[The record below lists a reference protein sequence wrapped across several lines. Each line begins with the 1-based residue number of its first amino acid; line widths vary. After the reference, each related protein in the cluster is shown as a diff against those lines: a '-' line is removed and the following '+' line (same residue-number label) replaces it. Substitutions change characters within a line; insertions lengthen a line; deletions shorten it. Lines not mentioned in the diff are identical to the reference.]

1 MQSVK
6 SYEPRDKVAK
16 PKRLCGFLKSK
27 KSAEGKT
34 PKIKTAKTKSL
45 GIKNNPKIIVRAIFY
60 TLTSA
65 ALLVVIIIS
74 AYNVIRWRAE
84 NEATRAQLDEIYSAT
99 TFKDINDEDVDE
111 DEKQIVDF
119 ILNTK
124 SLVASDDN
132 YWTYIKFPLLEV
144 DLSASIATNGDT
156 AGWIQVPGTNIDYPY
171 VQTNNNDYYLT
182 HTINRSWSSAGW
194 VFLDYRNHKNFDDQN
209 QIIYAHGR
217 YDGSMFGSLY
227 TVLSDDWLNNKDN
240 HVVKISTPENN
251 SLWQVFS
258 VYKIKVTDDYLKTN
272 FIDDARFQDFIDL
285 IKGRSV
291 HDFNTNVTT
300 DNQILTLSTCASG
313 DERIVLHAKLIKKGA
328 R

>member
-27 KSAEGKT
+27 KSS
-34 PKIKTAKTKSL
+34 KIKTSKEKSL
-45 GIKNNPKIIVRAIFY
+45 GIKNNPKIIIRAILY
-60 TLTSA
+60 TLTSIA
-65 ALLVVIIIS
+65 LVVTIIIS

-84 NEATRAQLDEIYSAT
+84 NEATHVQLEEIYSVT
-99 TFKDINDEDVDE
+99 SFKNIGEEEENEDD
-111 DEKQIVDF
+111 KHIVEF

-124 SLVASDDN
+124 NIIPSDDK
-132 YWTYIKFPLLEV
+132 YWTYIKYPLLEA
-144 DLSASIATNGDT
+144 DLGPSLATNSDT

-171 VQTNNNDYYLT
+171 VQTDNNNYYLT

-194 VFLDYRNHKNFDDQN
+194 VFLDYRNNKSLDNKN

-217 YDGSMFGSLY
+217 YDGSMFGSLV
-227 TVLSDDWLNNKDN
+227 TVLSEEWLSNPEN
-240 HVVKISTPENN
+240 HVVKISTENNN

-258 VYKIKVTDDYLKTN
+258 VYQIKVTDDYLKVN
-272 FIDDARFQDFIDL
+272 FTDDGKFQTFIDL
-285 IKGRSV
+285 IKGRSI
-291 HDFNTNVTT
+291 HDFETNVTP
-300 DNQILTLSTCASG
+300 DNQILTLSTCANG

>member
-27 KSAEGKT
+27 KSKQ
-34 PKIKTAKTKSL
+34 PKIKNKSKSL
-45 GIKNNPKIIVRAIFY
+45 GIKNNPKIIFRAILY
-60 TLTSA
+60 TLTSG
-65 ALLVVIIIS
+65 ALIVLIVIS

-84 NEATRAQLDEIYSAT
+84 NEATRAQLEEIYSAT
-99 TFKDINDEDVDE
+99 SFKDINDDDIDE

-124 SLVASDDN
+124 NLVSSDDK
-132 YWTYIKFPLLEV
+132 YWKYIKYPLLEV
-144 DLSASIATNGDT
+144 DLSASIAMNADT
-156 AGWIQVPGTNIDYPY
+156 AGWIQVPGTNIDYPF

-194 VFLDYRNHKNFDDQN
+194 VFLDYRNNRSLNDKN

-217 YDGSMFGSLY
+217 YDGSMFGSLNA
-227 TVLSDDWLNNKDN
+227 VLKDKWLNNEDN
-240 HVVKISTPENN
+240 HVVKISTTDSN

-258 VYKIKVTDDYLKTN
+258 VYQIKVTDDYLKIN
-272 FIDDARFQDFIDL
+272 FIDDNRFQEFINL
-285 IKGRSV
+285 IKDRSI
-291 HDFNTNVTT
+291 HDFNTNVTP
-300 DNQILTLSTCASG
+300 DNQIITLSTCANNN
-313 DERIVLHAKLIKKGA
+313 ERIVLHAKLIKKSA

>member
-27 KSAEGKT
+27 KARKT
-34 PKIKTAKTKSL
+34 PKIKQPRKL
-45 GIKNNPKIIVRAIFY
+45 GIKNDPRIIFRAIIY
-60 TLTSA
+60 SLTSVALVA
-65 ALLVVIIIS
+65 AIVVS

-84 NEATRAQLDEIYSAT
+84 NEATRTQLQEIYSAT
-99 TFKDINDEDVDE
+99 TFKDLKEDVEEDEDK
-111 DEKQIVDF
+111 KQIVDF

-124 SLVASDDN
+124 NLVPSDDK
-132 YWTYIKFPLLEV
+132 YWTYIKYPLLEV
-144 DLSASIATNGDT
+144 DLSASIATNADT
-156 AGWIQVPGTNIDYPY
+156 AGWIQVPGTNINYPY
-171 VQTNNNDYYLT
+171 VQTDNNDYYLT

-194 VFLDYRNHKNFDDQN
+194 VFLDYRNQKSLNDHN

-217 YDGSMFGSLY
+217 YDGSMFGSLS
-227 TVLSDDWLNNKDN
+227 TVLSEDWLNHEEN
-240 HVVKISTPENN
+240 HIVKISTADSN

-258 VYKIKVTDDYLKTN
+258 VYQTKVTDDYLKIN
-272 FIDDARFQDFIDL
+272 FIDDARHQEFIDL
-285 IKGRSV
+285 IKGRSI
-291 HDFNTNVTT
+291 HDFKTNVTPE
-300 DNQILTLSTCASG
+300 NQIITLSTCANG

>member
-27 KSAEGKT
+27 KS
-34 PKIKTAKTKSL
+34 PKNPKLKVKENKPL
-45 GIKNNPKIIVRAIFY
+45 GIKNNPKIIVRAIIY
-60 TLTSA
+60 SLTSI
-65 ALLVVIIIS
+65 ALIVVIIIS

-84 NEATRAQLDEIYSAT
+84 NEATRAQLEEIYSAT
-99 TFKDINDEDVDE
+99 SFKDLDESEENPE
-111 DEKQIVDF
+111 DKRVVDF

-124 SLVASDDN
+124 KLIPSDDK
-132 YWTYIKFPLLEV
+132 YWTYIKYPLLEV
-144 DLSASIATNGDT
+144 DLSASIATNADT
-156 AGWIQVPGTNIDYPY
+156 AGWIQVPGTNIDYPF
-171 VQTNNNDYYLT
+171 VQTDNNDYYLT

-194 VFLDYRNHKNFDDQN
+194 VFLDYRNQKTLNDHN

-217 YDGSMFGSLY
+217 YDGSMFGSLGA
-227 TVLSDDWLNNKDN
+227 VLSKEWLENEEN
-240 HVVKISTPENN
+240 HVVKISTTENN

-258 VYKIKVTDDYLKTN
+258 VYQIKVTDDYLKIN
-272 FIDDARFQDFIDL
+272 FIDDNRFQEFIDL
-285 IKGRSV
+285 IKNRSV
-291 HDFNTNVTT
+291 YDFKTDVTP
-300 DNQILTLSTCASG
+300 DNQIITLSTCASG